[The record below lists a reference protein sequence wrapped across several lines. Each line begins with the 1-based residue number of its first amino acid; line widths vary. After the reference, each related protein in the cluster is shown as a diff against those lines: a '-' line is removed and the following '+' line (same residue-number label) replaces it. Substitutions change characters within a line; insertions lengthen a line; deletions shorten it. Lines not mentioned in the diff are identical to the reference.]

1 MTDEIYYKVQYPIK
15 KAINILKDVEP
26 DKVDDYNFSD
36 NEKAKIKSFL
46 NKWENEAKFELE
58 DLIKKLRKM

>member
-1 MTDEIYYKVQYPIK
+1 MIDEIYYKVQYPIK